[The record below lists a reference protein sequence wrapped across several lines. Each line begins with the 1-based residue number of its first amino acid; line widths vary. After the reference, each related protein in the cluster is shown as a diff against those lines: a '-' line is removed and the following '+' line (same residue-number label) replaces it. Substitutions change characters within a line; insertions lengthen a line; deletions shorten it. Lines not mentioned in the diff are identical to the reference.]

1 MTTNNKNIEES
12 FQPFKSKMVSSG
24 IPSLCISTFRSHFSK
39 LFMGE
44 TGMISRNDISPVANV
59 PDLENIVNCEEKG
72 RIALNKAVMI
82 KLNGGLGTSMGMAG
96 PKSLLHIKEDTTFLD
111 TIAKQVLHLRSDFA
125 CRFPL
130 LLMNSFSTRNETL
143 KALEKYPDLLHD
155 IPIDF
160 MQHKVPKVLCDNL
173 MPVNWPQDNKKEWC
187 PPGHGD
193 IYTALLTSG
202 ILETLIENG
211 FEYAFISNADNLG
224 AVMNLQLLGYFA
236 SEKIPFLMEV
246 ADRTEADKK
255 GGHLAKSKKGSLVL
269 REKAQCPES
278 EINEFQNINLYKYF
292 NTNNIWINLDILN
305 KKLTENNNIL
315 NLEVI
320 FNRKNVVPG
329 NTETP
334 EVYQL
339 ETALGSAISL
349 FEGASALRV
358 PRNRFFPVKTT
369 DDLLALWSDLYYF
382 DENLNLKSDPNH
394 SQNGKNIFIKLDTE
408 FFKLIDDFKSRFP
421 KGPPSLTAC
430 KSLKIDGDFLFQ
442 KGIVCKE
449 QVHLI
454 NRTNQQITIPDQTIL
469 EGTINY

>member
-1 MTTNNKNIEES
+1 MTTNDKNIEES
-12 FQPFKSKMVSSG
+12 FQPFKNKMVSSG
-24 IPSLCISTFRSHFSK
+24 IPSLCISTFRSHYTK
-39 LFMGE
+39 LFTGE
-44 TGMISRNDISPVANV
+44 TGMITRNDISPVANV

-72 RIALNKAVMI
+72 RTALNKAVMI

-173 MPVNWPQDNKKEWC
+173 MPVNWPQDHKKEWC

-278 EINEFQNINLYKYF
+278 EIKEFQNINLYKYF
-292 NTNNIWINLDILN
+292 NTNNIWINLEILK
-305 KKLTENNNIL
+305 KKLTDNNNIL
-315 NLEVI
+315 NLAVI
-320 FNRKNVVPG
+320 FNRKYVVPG
-329 NTETP
+329 NTKTP
-334 EVYQL
+334 DVYQL

-349 FEGASALRV
+349 FEGAAALRV
-358 PRNRFFPVKTT
+358 PRNRFIPVKTT
-369 DDLLALWSDLYYF
+369 DDLLALWSDIFHF
-382 DENLNLKSDPNH
+382 DKNHNIQMTYNNGMTEN
-394 SQNGKNIFIKLDTE
+394 NILIKLDPR
-408 FFKLIDDFKSRFP
+408 FFKLIEDFKNRFP
-421 KGPPSLTAC
+421 TEAPSLAEC
-430 KSLKIDGDFLFQ
+430 RSLIIDGDFLFG
-442 KGIVCKE
+442 KEIVCKGN
-449 QVHLI
+449 VHLV
-454 NRTNQQITIPDQTIL
+454 NRSNRQITIPDQTIL
-469 EGTINY
+469 KGTINY